1 MATLEVQNLRK
12 NYGSNLVLNNVSAA
26 IEQGELVTLLGP
38 SGCGKTTLLRAIAGL
53 TSITAGSVRLNDADI
68 TGIPIHRRNI
78 GMVFQ
83 SHALF
88 PNMTV
93 AENVGFGLKMRGIPS
108 TERQNVVRSGL
119 SLVQLEAL
127 EDRMPHQLSG
137 GQQQRVAIARA
148 MATNPS
154 LLLLDEPFGAL
165 DRKLRAAL
173 QVELRSLTK
182 KLGVTAIF
190 VTHDQEEAV
199 ILSDRIAVM
208 NEGVIQQIGTPVEIY
223 ESPVNRFVADFMG
236 FENVLK
242 AELISADGGLATFG
256 SGGQNLRVHT
266 QADLAGSRDTA
277 LAIRSERIGFAA
289 ASATDERTN
298 LIRGRVISSSYRG
311 NLRLYD
317 IDTDLG
323 TLVVCANSHGETQ
336 AIGDQVVLELPPSEL
351 KFLN

>member
-190 VTHDQEEAV
+190 VTHD
-199 ILSDRIAVM
+199 
-208 NEGVIQQIGTPVEIY
+208 
-223 ESPVNRFVADFMG
+223 
-236 FENVLK
+236 
-242 AELISADGGLATFG
+242 
-256 SGGQNLRVHT
+256 
-266 QADLAGSRDTA
+266 
-277 LAIRSERIGFAA
+277 
-289 ASATDERTN
+289 
-298 LIRGRVISSSYRG
+298 
-311 NLRLYD
+311 
-317 IDTDLG
+317 
-323 TLVVCANSHGETQ
+323 
-336 AIGDQVVLELPPSEL
+336 
-351 KFLN
+351 